1 MRKRF
6 TRIVLIIVSVIVFGG
21 AIYLYNSGAFGEKN
35 PEPKESASARPASM
49 PGARVTPV
57 EAMLI
62 QSGSVRDVIYVN
74 GSTVPNEEVT
84 VSSEVPGKV
93 TKILFKEGSFTKK
106 GAPLVQLDVTELKAQ
121 KERLLVQ
128 QQLTRKIAER
138 LEGLYNRE
146 GVSLQEYEIARAEA
160 DQIDAELALIDVQI
174 EKRTVK
180 APFEGLLGLR
190 QVSEGS
196 YLSPG
201 TAIVSLVNINPIN
214 IEFSVPE
221 RYGRDVNRGTRIDFR
236 LDGSNDAYT
245 AVVVAKE
252 PNVDPTTR
260 TLKLKAEAAN
270 PSGRILP
277 GAFANVS
284 VNLQFFDDA
293 IMVPTQSIIPELGG
307 KKVFVLR
314 DGKAQSVAV
323 ETGIRREEEI
333 QVLKGLQQGDT
344 LIITG
349 ILQVK
354 EGTPVEV
361 TKIR

>member
-1 MRKRF
+1 MRKGF
-6 TRIVLIIVSVIVFGG
+6 TRIVLVIVSVIVFGG
-21 AIYLYNSGAFGEKN
+21 AIYLYNTGAFGGEKR
-35 PEPKESASARPASM
+35 EPAEKAPARTASM
-49 PGARVTPV
+49 PGVRITPV

-62 QSGSVRDVIYVN
+62 QSGSVRDVIFVN
-74 GSTVPNEEVT
+74 GSTAPNEEVV

-106 GAPLVQLDVTELKAQ
+106 GASLVQLDVTELKAQ

-138 LEGLYNRE
+138 LEGLYKRE

-221 RYGRDVNRGTRIDFR
+221 RYGRDVNRGTRVDFR
-236 LDGSNDAYT
+236 LDGSNDTYT
-245 AVVVAKE
+245 AIVVAME

-260 TLKLKAEAAN
+260 TLKLKAEATN
-270 PSGRILP
+270 PNGRILP

-293 IMVPTQSIIPELGG
+293 IMVPTQAIIPELGG

-314 DGKAQSVAV
+314 DGKAQSVPV

-333 QVLKGLQQGDT
+333 QVISGLQRGDT
-344 LIITG
+344 LITTG

-354 EGTPVEV
+354 EGAPVEV